1 MKHRIIKKET
11 SKMSY
16 LGIDFGKKK
25 IGIAIAPEGIL
36 AVGYSIVY
44 NDKSLIENLANIIS
58 SNEIGV
64 IVVGLPISMS
74 GKKSAS
80 TDLTLEFIEKIE
92 KIFPNQKIFSYD
104 ERMTSQEARKNL
116 PSQKFDD
123 IEAARIILQGFLDKQ
138 KNLKL

>member
-1 MKHRIIKKET
+1 
-11 SKMSY
+11 MSY